1 MISNEVDRE
10 EEMVTL
16 EQYHCDDPIAWCP
29 GCGNFSILDALKNA
43 LVVSGKEPN
52 EVVIVSGIG
61 QAAKMPHYVRC
72 NMFNGLHGRTLPVA
86 TGVKLANHELT
97 VLAEGG
103 DGDGYTE
110 GGNHFI
116 HAMRRNI
123 DITYLVHNNQV
134 YGLTKGQTSPTSEL
148 GYKSKTTPMGALNP
162 PLNPLLL
169 AIALNCSFVA
179 RGFSG
184 DTEHLTHL
192 ISQGLSNKGFA
203 LIDILQPCV
212 SFNRVNTFRWYESR
226 VYKVDEDPRY
236 DPLDRKS
243 AFSKAQEWGE
253 RIPIGTIY
261 KEARLMLNE
270 QQSAIKD
277 TSLVNQ
283 KIDRKS
289 FESLLDTFK

>member
-1 MISNEVDRE
+1 
-10 EEMVTL
+10 MVTL
-16 EQYHCDDPIAWCP
+16 EQYHSDDPIAWCP
-29 GCGNFSILDALKNA
+29 GCGNYSILDALKNA
-43 LVVSGKEPN
+43 LVKSGKEPN
-52 EVVIVSGIG
+52 EIVIVSGIG
-61 QAAKMPHYVRC
+61 QAAKMPHYIRC
-72 NMFNGLHGRTLPVA
+72 NTFNGLHGRTLPVA

-148 GYKSKTTPMGALNP
+148 GYVSKTTPMGALNP

-192 ISQGLSNKGFA
+192 INQGLSHKGFA

-212 SFNRVNTFRWYESR
+212 SFNRINTFKWYESR
-226 VYKVDEDPRY
+226 VYNINEDPQY
-236 DPLDRKS
+236 DPHDRNS
-243 AFSKAQEWGE
+243 AFSRAQEWGE
-253 RIPIGTIY
+253 RIPIGIIY
-261 KEARLMLNE
+261 KEGRMTLNE

-277 TSLVNQ
+277 ISLMRQ
-283 KIDRKS
+283 EIDHKS